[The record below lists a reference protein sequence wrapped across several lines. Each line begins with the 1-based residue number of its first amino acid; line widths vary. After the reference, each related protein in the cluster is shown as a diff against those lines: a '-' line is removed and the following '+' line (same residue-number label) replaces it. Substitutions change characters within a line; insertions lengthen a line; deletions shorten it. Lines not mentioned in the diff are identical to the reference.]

1 MHKTDTLAV
10 RAVGLADM
18 EGLLPLAMTL
28 NPHLSKEVL
37 QERFEALFEQANYH
51 CFGLFEAEQLI
62 GMAGAWLNV
71 RLYSGWQVEIDN
83 VVVAETS
90 RSGGKGQYF
99 LQWLEAWAKAQGC
112 HTLELNTYVQNSRS
126 HKFYFQNGY
135 AILGY
140 HFQKKL

>member
-1 MHKTDTLAV
+1 MNPPNTLEV
-10 RAVGLADM
+10 RAVGLADI
-18 EGLLPLAMTL
+18 EALLPLAMTL

-37 QERFEALFEQANYH
+37 QERFEALFEQSSYH
-51 CFGLFEAEQLI
+51 CFGLFEEGTLI

-83 VVVAETS
+83 VIVAEKN

-99 LQWLEAWAKAQGC
+99 LNWLEAWAKAQGC
-112 HTLELNTYVQNSRS
+112 QTLELNTYVQNSRS